1 MGPHAYVSPTWY
13 ATGPAVPTWNYA
25 VVHVYGVPRLL
36 SADETRQ
43 VVDLTVRKYESGR
56 QSPWSN
62 DLPDDF
68 RQRLLAGVI
77 GYEMP
82 LTRIEGKYKLG
93 QNRSAADQT
102 GMLNGL
108 HNDGVE
114 SRLLAGFHRIHSG
127 RCVSCRTRRCSGLA
141 IDSGSVVNFWSRAAD
156 RHRSQRYSYSVQRY
170 SYSKGSLM
178 PEPTFDNERLDVDR
192 VSIERAAFSY
202 QIAKSLGSSN

>member
-1 MGPHAYVSPTWY
+1 
-13 ATGPAVPTWNYA
+13 
-25 VVHVYGVPRLL
+25 VPRLL
-36 SADETRQ
+36 SADKTRQ

-77 GYEMP
+77 GFEMP

-114 SRLLAGFHRIHSG
+114 SRLLAEFIEH
-127 RCVSCRTRRCSGLA
+127 TLA
-141 IDSGSVVNFWSRAAD
+141 DASRAEPGDAAD
-156 RHRSQRYSYSVQRY
+156 SR
-170 SYSKGSLM
+170 
-178 PEPTFDNERLDVDR
+178 
-192 VSIERAAFSY
+192 
-202 QIAKSLGSSN
+202 